1 MSLEIK
7 DTKVREVESEL
18 LNKQGRKIDHEEG
31 KADSIVD
38 RGLLDIHEILKAPEL
53 LSISKVELDLE
64 SEPIKVDKL
73 FIAKR
78 KVAAEEHNMCPLL
91 CTEVGFD
98 NDDDIEFL
106 GKGFVQHS
114 RLIDIS
120 LHAMVYR

>member
-7 DTKVREVESEL
+7 DAKVGGVESEV
-18 LNKQGRKIDHEEG
+18 LNKQGREVDHKEG

-38 RGLLDIHEILKAPEL
+38 RSLLDIHEILKAPEL
-53 LSISKVELDLE
+53 LRVAKVELDLE

-78 KVAAEEHNMCPLL
+78 KVAAEKHHMCSLL
-91 CTEVGFD
+91 RTEMGFD
-98 NDDDIEFL
+98 DDDDIEFL

-114 RLIDIS
+114 RLIDIG
-120 LHAMVYR
+120 LHAIVDR

>member
-7 DTKVREVESEL
+7 DAKVGGVESEL
-18 LNKQGRKIDHEEG
+18 LNKQGREVDHEEG
-31 KADSIVD
+31 KADGIID
-38 RGLLDIHEILKAPEL
+38 RCLLDIHEILKAPEL
-53 LSISKVELDLE
+53 LSVAKIELDLE
-64 SEPIKVDKL
+64 SEPIEINKL

-106 GKGFVQHS
+106 GKAFVQHS
-114 RLIDIS
+114 RLIDIG